1 MNTDIK
7 DFCHTTGKYEL
18 REMWCYY
25 AKFPNGGLK
34 EFFMC
39 SIDCNVHFCMQFLNP
54 KHITTWLEWTAKSSR
69 LELWFKWAY
78 CNKTIQ
84 KELFP
89 HCMSLWLKT

>member
-34 EFFMC
+34 EFFYVL
-39 SIDCNVHFCMQFLNP
+39 D
-54 KHITTWLEWTAKSSR
+54 WL
-69 LELWFKWAY
+69 
-78 CNKTIQ
+78 
-84 KELFP
+84 
-89 HCMSLWLKT
+89 